1 MPIYIS
7 LLKWTDQGMRAIKDS
22 PSRLDA
28 VKKAYRAG
36 GGALTAFYL
45 VLGEYD
51 VVNIAEFPSDEAY
64 LAALLEVS
72 SRGGVRATTLKA
84 LTEEEYRQI
93 IASVPP
99 LL

>member
-1 MPIYIS
+1 
-7 LLKWTDQGMRAIKDS
+7 MRAVKDS
-22 PSRLDA
+22 PKRLDA
-28 VKKAYRAG
+28 VKKDYRAG

-64 LAALLEVS
+64 LATLLEIS
-72 SRGGVRATTLKA
+72 SRGSVRATTLKA

-93 IASVPP
+93 IEKVPP
-99 LL
+99 LP